1 MKTPSRPVRASSAGS
16 TASASPAELTSHPL
30 ARQRAEI
37 DDLDVR
43 ILELLN
49 ARTRVVEEI
58 GRIKEE
64 LAMPVYEPK
73 REDSVMANVLGHN
86 TGPLDD
92 AAVRRIFERIIDEMR
107 SLQKL
112 RINASAEAAIRNHT
126 ANETNP
132 SPGLTINKE

>member
-1 MKTPSRPVRASSAGS
+1 MKTQSSPTEA
-16 TASASPAELTSHPL
+16 ASARLAPHPL

-37 DDLDVR
+37 DALDLR

-73 REDSVMANVLGHN
+73 REDSVMANVLTHN
-86 TGPLDD
+86 HGPLDD

-112 RINASAEAAIRNHT
+112 RINASAEAAMHNRLADEGDNPT
-126 ANETNP
+126 SLTTNE
-132 SPGLTINKE
+132 E